1 MKTCLAAALAGLLM
15 SGCVS
20 LKFTDV
26 AVTGDEVGSAR
37 GVLFFDPAPH
47 LVYSQDEKCVTSINL
62 VMLPD
67 VRRPRSV
74 EVTSGLTGK
83 AAVNFANGMIT
94 SISGENNVN
103 IPELIAKVDAAMGM
117 TEGGSACAPMARLF
131 RMELSGDLTPVPFP
145 DPARR

>member
-1 MKTCLAAALAGLLM
+1 MKTCLAVVLTGVLA

-26 AVTGDEVGSAR
+26 AVEDGDIGSAP

-67 VRRPRSV
+67 VSRPRSV

-83 AAVNFANGMIT
+83 ATVNFANGMIT
-94 SISGENNVN
+94 SIAGENNVN
-103 IPELIAKVDAAMGM
+103 IPELIAKIDGAMGM
-117 TEGGSACAPMARLF
+117 TDGGSACAPMARLF
-131 RMELSGDLTPVPFP
+131 RMEPSGALTQVPFP
-145 DPARR
+145 HPAGR